1 MLPTNFEWISI
12 TRAEFDYAF
21 EIVPPVRFVLPTW
34 LFLRGE
40 AQDVDDAG
48 RSRFVAYRSPRGEGY
63 FVGSRP
69 ITIEEFEAL

>member
-1 MLPTNFEWISI
+1 MLPSNFEWLPI
-12 TRAEFDYAF
+12 TRAEFDHAL
-21 EIVPPVRFVLPTW
+21 EIVPPVRFSSTC

-40 AQDVDDAG
+40 AQDVDEAG

-69 ITIEEFEAL
+69 ITIEEFEEL

>member
-1 MLPTNFEWISI
+1 MLPSNFEWIPI
-12 TRAEFDYAF
+12 ARAEFDHAL
-21 EIVPPVRFVLPTW
+21 EIVPPVRFSSTW

-40 AQDVDDAG
+40 AQDVDEAG

-69 ITIEEFEAL
+69 ITIGEFEAL

>member
-1 MLPTNFEWISI
+1 MLPSNFEWIPI
-12 TRAEFDYAF
+12 TRDEFDRAF

-69 ITIEEFEAL
+69 ITIGEFEAL

>member
-1 MLPTNFEWISI
+1 MLPSNFEWIPT
-12 TRAEFDYAF
+12 TREAYWYAL
-21 EIVPPVRFVLPTW
+21 EIVPPVRLPSTC

-40 AQDVDDAG
+40 AQDVDEAG
-48 RSRFVAYRSPRGEGY
+48 RSRFVAYRSPRGEEH